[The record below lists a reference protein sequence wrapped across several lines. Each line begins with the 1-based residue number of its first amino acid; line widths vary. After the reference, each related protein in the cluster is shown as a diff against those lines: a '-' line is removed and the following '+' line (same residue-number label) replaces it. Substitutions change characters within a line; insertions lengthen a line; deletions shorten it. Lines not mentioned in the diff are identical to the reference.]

1 MEWGRAIGGQKR
13 AGPLYASAI
22 LNRSGKEANFMEG
35 YRYLL
40 AQTNTRVLVQGLGDV
55 ANHGGVGGKG
65 GRHDVSLVH

>member
-1 MEWGRAIGGQKR
+1 MEWGKAIGGQKG
-13 AGPLYASAI
+13 AGPLYASTI
-22 LNRSGKEANFMEG
+22 LNRSGKEVNFMEG
-35 YRYLL
+35 YLL